1 MIVRKPLYT
10 TCLIL
15 LSSVCYAQTLSDS
28 SICLN
33 SKQAKIINLAF
44 NQLQKMNELNDTKDT
59 LLTLKE
65 KRIEILN
72 FQLDTRSNQLIS
84 INTEFMKIE
93 KANKRL
99 KFQLLCWKI
108 TTIVGIITTILI
120 FK

>member
-1 MIVRKPLYT
+1 MIVRKTLYT

-15 LSSVCYAQTLSDS
+15 LSSVCSAQTLSDS

-33 SKQAKIINLAF
+33 SKEAKIINLAF

-65 KRIEILN
+65 KRIEILK
-72 FQLDTRSNQLIS
+72 FQLDTRSSQLIEV
-84 INTEFMKIE
+84 NVDHMRLE

-99 KFQLLCWKI
+99 KIQLLCWKI
-108 TTIVGIITTILI
+108 TALVGIITTILI

>member
-1 MIVRKPLYT
+1 MIVRKPLFT

-15 LSSVCYAQTLSDS
+15 LSSICYAQTLSDS

-72 FQLDTRSNQLIS
+72 FQLDTRSNQLIEV
-84 INTEFMKIE
+84 NKDHMRLE
-93 KANKRL
+93 KVNKRL
-99 KFQLLCWKI
+99 KFELLCWKI
-108 TTIVGIITTILI
+108 ASVSGIITTILI